1 MRGEPHG
8 RRIRRGARFK
18 GVRYMKRLLLLL
30 LLLFPCTVFSE
41 STSDES
47 IELLFNT
54 HRSIFVELRDR
65 IHLDLG
71 NNEILQVGENLNR
84 KTEVSADKL
93 NEYILELDKIST
105 ERLTAFRAERSNIQT
120 SFLISKSGFVFG
132 GCSSQI
138 MHHQKGKPF
147 IRKWAEPYKLIEL
160 EQGWYA
166 HTLCN

>member
-1 MRGEPHG
+1 
-8 RRIRRGARFK
+8 
-18 GVRYMKRLLLLL
+18 MKRLLRLL
-30 LLLFPCTVFSE
+30 LLLFPCTVFSH
-41 STSDES
+41 SASDES
-47 IELLFNT
+47 IETLFTT
-54 HRSIFVELRDR
+54 HRSIFIELRDR

-84 KTEVSADKL
+84 KTEVSTDKL
-93 NEYILELDKIST
+93 NKYISELETISA
-105 ERLTAFRAERSNIQT
+105 ERLTVFRAEKSNIQT

-132 GCSSQI
+132 GCSTQI

-160 EQGWYA
+160 EEGWYA